1 MKINKLFFASL
12 AILATLVSCKDKEE
26 PAVSPSLTLDRTEVE
41 FGKDAESVTVSLT
54 TNRDWTATPSA
65 EWITVEPASGSASD
79 NAQSVTITVLPNTGN
94 DRTGSVKFSIGLA
107 NKSISVSQAG
117 EGGSLEAA
125 TVYKNDF
132 DKEEATKTYG
142 TSSSSW
148 PYLDQFEG
156 WKNAT
161 GTGVGSETYS
171 FSGISVRANSVSNG
185 GYSDYEGSGSNNLF
199 LGSKA
204 YFAVQGIALPESV
217 NYTLNFG
224 SEKYTQD
231 GSSLFVHTEFHV
243 YISNDG
249 EKWVEL
255 DYAFPN
261 GDKEGR
267 WDLAS
272 TTFTVPAGT
281 STLGIYVGAD
291 VASVYRLDDL
301 CLMVSSKEGTVVDFS
316 KGIDLGLGSSTGGDT
331 PAEGAKGDG
340 TEANPYNAIAANN
353 IASALTSGTS
363 TENDVYVA
371 GVVSYVDEIS
381 TQYGNGTYY
390 ISEDGTRSSEFEIFR
405 GKYLDGASFTSKDQI
420 KVGQKVLV
428 LGKLTNYNGTPEMA
442 AGSKIISIEGEG
454 ISGGDDPSGS
464 VTNPDGSITV
474 SVDKSFLKDNYVNA
488 KMDDVI
494 TYNCDTNLSGK
505 VPTELRVYKGSNLDF
520 TAASGYTIMK
530 VEFVTTAN
538 GNVKQGW
545 CDGDTVTVDAD
556 ASADVDFS
564 EESKNVAITVT
575 GNTSSLNINA
585 VTNQIRIV
593 SLSVTYKAI

>member
-12 AILATLVSCKDKEE
+12 AILATLVGCNPDKEE
-26 PAVSPSLTLDRTEVE
+26 PAAAPSLTLDKTEVE
-41 FGKDAESVTVSLT
+41 LGKEGGSATVTLT

-65 EWITVEPASGSASD
+65 EWIAVEPESGSASD
-79 NAQSVTITVLPNTGN
+79 DAQSVTITVLPNTGN
-94 DRTGSVKFSIGLA
+94 NRTGSVSFSIGLA
-107 NKSISVSQAG
+107 KKSVSVSQLG
-117 EGGSLEAA
+117 EGGSLEDA

-148 PYLDQFEG
+148 PFLDQFEG

-161 GTGVGSETYS
+161 GTGVGSETYAY
-171 FSGISVRANSVSNG
+171 SGLSVRANSSSNG
-185 GYSDYEGSGSNNLF
+185 GYSDYAGSGSNNLF
-199 LGSKA
+199 FGSKA
-204 YFAVQGIALPESV
+204 YFAVQGIALPENT

-231 GSSLFVHTEFHV
+231 GSSLFVHSEFHV

-249 EKWVEL
+249 SKWVEL
-255 DYAFPN
+255 EYAFPN
-261 GDKEGR
+261 GDKEGT

-301 CLMVSSKEGTVVDFS
+301 SLMISSKEGAVIDFS
-316 KGIDLGLGSSTGGDT
+316 TGVDLGLGGSIGGDT
-331 PAEGAKGDG
+331 PVAGAKGDG
-340 TEANPYNAIAANN
+340 TETNPYNAIAANN
-353 IASALTSGTS
+353 IASALTTGS
-363 TENDVYVA
+363 TTESEVYVS
-371 GVVSYVDEIS
+371 GIVSYVDEIS
-381 TQYGNGTYY
+381 AEYGNGTYY
-390 ISEDGTRSSEFEIFR
+390 ISEDGTRTSEFKIYR
-405 GKYLDGASFTSKDQI
+405 GKYLDGASFTSSDQI

-428 LGKLTNYNGTPEMA
+428 FGKLTNYNGEPEMTT
-442 AGSKIISIEGEG
+442 GSKIISIEGEG
-454 ISGGDDPSGS
+454 VSGGDTPSGP
-464 VTNPDGSITV
+464 NPDGSITV
-474 SVDKSFLKDNYVNA
+474 SVEKSFLKDNYVNA

-494 TYNCDTNLSGK
+494 TYNCDTDLNGN
-505 VPTELRVYKGSNLDF
+505 VPTELRVYKGANLDF
-520 TAASGYTIMK
+520 TAAEGYTIMK

-538 GNVKQGW
+538 GNNKQGW
-545 CDGDTVTVDAD
+545 CDGDTITVDAG
-556 ASADVDFS
+556 ASAAVDFS
-564 EESKNVAITVT
+564 DTSKNVAITVT

-585 VTNQIRIV
+585 VANQIRIT